1 MLLQRC
7 LIATAI
13 CLLLAGG
20 AFAADVTGK
29 WTAQVPGRG
38 GQLNDSTFTFK
49 VSGEQLTGSMTG
61 PAGEIPLE
69 EGKISGDNIS
79 FSTTLNFG
87 GNSIKFLYKGVVQGN
102 SIKFT
107 RQRDGAGQTQ
117 EFTAT
122 KATT

>member
-1 MLLQRC
+1 MQLPRFLSAG
-7 LIATAI
+7 LMS
-13 CLLLAGG
+13 LLLAGG

-29 WTAQVPGRG
+29 WTAEVPGRG
-38 GQLNDSTFTFK
+38 GQLTSSTFTFK

-61 PAGEIPLE
+61 AAGEIPLE
-69 EGKISGDNIS
+69 DGKVSGDNIS

-87 GNSIKFLYKGVVQGN
+87 GNSIKFLYKGAVQGN

-122 KATT
+122 KAAT